1 MAIDFKKV
9 GDKMSTSGEKQKKTG
24 EKLISYSE
32 DFKAFGQIFE
42 NDGKLD
48 NALES
53 TETAVKVIRNLLAPP
68 VNILKGIGNGFNAI
82 VVPDLDVFTRRI
94 DIPVVGRITIDDI
107 IDVIKEEAD
116 KDYQMAAGLVIM
128 ATGILVHIIT
138 LPVEYDASFKRALP
152 ILQKREYLHPDDLP
166 GARKVLRAAAFTYL
180 AAAMVSLLD
189 VMRWLRVLR
198 F

>member
-1 MAIDFKKV
+1 MAIYFKKV

-68 VNILKGIGNGFNAI
+68 VNILKGIGNAFNAI

-94 DIPVVGRITIDDI
+94 DIPVVGRITIVTGVNVGTQRPFRAIGNSFNDLADDI
-107 IDVIKEEAD
+107 NDIRTTLGDIAKACNDSQAEFGKIQVKINEGSGEIK
-116 KDYQMAAGLVIM
+116 QAGESLVE
-128 ATGILVHIIT
+128 TG
-138 LPVEYDASFKRALP
+138 ALLSE
-152 ILQKREYLHPDDLP
+152 I
-166 GARKVLRAAAFTYL
+166 
-180 AAAMVSLLD
+180 
-189 VMRWLRVLR
+189 
-198 F
+198 